1 MSSVSSHPTT
11 AEPAGGIPRRDFL
24 KLSAA
29 AVLGSQFLGLV
40 TQEARASQLPGK
52 MNLLLILSDQE
63 RAIRWFPAGW
73 EAQNLPTMTRLKHNG
88 LTFSNAFTTT
98 SMCSP
103 SRNTLFTGLF
113 PAQHRLVDTLT
124 EFEDQESQR
133 QLDPTLNPHDLLSYP
148 LTYDSGGYTDPSWLT
163 PTDPPIA
170 LPPTI
175 GENLQL
181 NKKPSAQRDTL
192 NYLAAGLGPLVT
204 EANQTNYLNFY
215 GNWLKPVD
223 SQLGQ
228 LLAVMD
234 QGGAAGNQMLN
245 NTLIIRAADHGE
257 NGLCHGGLRQKMF
270 VAYGETI
277 RVPLIWSN
285 PTLYPSPQTSAALV
299 SHVDFLPTICD
310 LTGVPNWAAKGF
322 KGVSY
327 SSIVMNPAAPPVQDY
342 VLFTF
347 DDIYADTDPANAQQ
361 GLVPPPNRLQM
372 IRTADYKYVRYYD
385 GGGGTAEQSEFYDLR
400 SGGGNYDTT
409 YGLPLEMRNLSTW
422 AVNNFPIPP
431 SLTLEQIR
439 ARNELTNNL
448 AAAAASR
455 LQPRPANAPLSPEQ
469 LKLAV
474 VRYPDSG
481 GAQVKVQ
488 ITFLSRADETYQ
500 VQKSNNLVDSDFGD
514 SIVGNNGLIPDK
526 AGAPTFDRVMYGL
539 EVLKAHAVEFNTLSV
554 VHRASARQPLEV
566 YRFLKEAGAKYL
578 QFIPLVERLP
588 GPAGATDGLRVAPPL
603 QPGQQLFDV
612 SLGIWL
618 GRPSGLCLFS
628 PKCGDAVALERN
640 GDVYSCDHFVHP
652 GFKLGNL
659 LQSSLG
665 ELVRSPRQRLFSEAR
680 ADTLPVFCRGCDVRF
695 ACQGECPKNRFL
707 RAPDGEWGL
716 NYLCAA
722 YQRFFHHVNP
732 VMRQMAYL
740 ALSGRAPAEIM
751 ARSGGNGPGGPTTSD

>member
-1 MSSVSSHPTT
+1 MSSLSSHTT
-11 AEPAGGIPRRDFL
+11 TSEPAGGIPRRDFL

-63 RAIRWFPAGW
+63 RAVRWFPAGW
-73 EAQNLPTMTRLKHNG
+73 ESQNLPTMTRLKNNG
-88 LTFSNAFTTT
+88 LTFSDAFTAT

-133 QLDPTLNPHDLLSYP
+133 QLDPTLPNLATCLKEAGYDVIYKGKWHMSKQVTKADGTKIPDDISRYGFDGWDAPDAGGDTATYNFGGGNVQNDARFLNDAIAFLQDRLAHPSEKPFCLILSLVNPHDLVSYP
-148 LTYDSGGYTDPSWLT
+148 LTYDSGGYTDPAWLA

-170 LPPTI
+170 VPPTI

-181 NKKPSAQRDTL
+181 NKKPSAHRDTL

-215 GNWLKPVD
+215 GNLMKEVD
-223 SQLGQ
+223 SQIGQ

-234 QGGAAGNQMLN
+234 NGGAAGNKMLN
-245 NTLIIRAADHGE
+245 HTLIIRTSDHGE

-270 VAYGETI
+270 VAYEETI
-277 RVPLIWSN
+277 RVPLVWSN
-285 PTLYPSPQTSAALV
+285 PTLYPSPQTSTALV

-327 SSIVMNPAAPPVQDY
+327 SSIVMNPASPPVQDY

-347 DDIYADTDPANAQQ
+347 DDIYAGTDPANSPQ
-361 GLVPPPNRLQM
+361 GLVAPPNRLQM

-385 GGGGTAEQSEFYDLR
+385 GGGGTSEQSEFYDLQ
-400 SGGGNYDTT
+400 SDGGDYDTT

-431 SLTLEQIR
+431 SLTLEQVR
-439 ARNELTNNL
+439 ARNDLTNNL
-448 AAAAASR
+448 AAVAASR
-455 LQPRPANAPLSPEQ
+455 LQPRSANAPVPPEQ

-474 VRYPDSG
+474 VRYSDLG
-481 GAQVKVQ
+481 GAHVKVQ

-500 VQKSNNLVDSDFGD
+500 VQKSNNLVDWPDLGD
-514 SIVGNNGLIPDK
+514 SIVGNNGPILRSYDMSEGK
-526 AGAPTFDRVMYGL
+526 AF
-539 EVLKAHAVEFNTLSV
+539 
-554 VHRASARQPLEV
+554 
-566 YRFLKEAGAKYL
+566 YRIQWA
-578 QFIPLVERLP
+578 
-588 GPAGATDGLRVAPPL
+588 
-603 QPGQQLFDV
+603 
-612 SLGIWL
+612 
-618 GRPSGLCLFS
+618 
-628 PKCGDAVALERN
+628 
-640 GDVYSCDHFVHP
+640 
-652 GFKLGNL
+652 
-659 LQSSLG
+659 
-665 ELVRSPRQRLFSEAR
+665 
-680 ADTLPVFCRGCDVRF
+680 
-695 ACQGECPKNRFL
+695 
-707 RAPDGEWGL
+707 
-716 NYLCAA
+716 
-722 YQRFFHHVNP
+722 
-732 VMRQMAYL
+732 
-740 ALSGRAPAEIM
+740 
-751 ARSGGNGPGGPTTSD
+751 ARS